1 VPSPATVLRQGR
13 VERSVTTDQITGNV
27 THRLYVDGGVFG
39 DWGKFRLEAID
50 LEMGHAFERIYSI
63 HPEVPNSA
71 RATMTQSYE
80 MGRGD
85 WQVRVN
91 AGAEMTST
99 ADTFELTAWIEAFEG
114 DTALCRREWR
124 SSIPRT
130 HM

>member
-1 VPSPATVLRQGR
+1 
-13 VERSVTTDQITGNV
+13 
-27 THRLYVDGGVFG
+27 
-39 DWGKFRLEAID
+39 
-50 LEMGHAFERIYSI
+50 MGHVFERIYSI
-63 HPEVPNSA
+63 HPDAPNSA

-114 DTALCRREWR
+114 DTVLCRREWR